1 MVLWVESTEE
11 DPIDPLVSRQSMKSV
26 GIVAAWDSGTNRE
39 MWTSS
44 VPCTRFAVI
53 WMGGG
58 LSLVSSA
65 DSVSGPEEDELE
77 EVCPEEISALRT

>member
-1 MVLWVESTEE
+1 
-11 DPIDPLVSRQSMKSV
+11 
-26 GIVAAWDSGTNRE
+26 
-39 MWTSS
+39 
-44 VPCTRFAVI
+44 
-53 WMGGG
+53 MGGG